1 MNNTFDLTRFGRLW
15 RAHWAESWREYL
27 WFALMGAIINLIFL
41 VLLFASEAGS
51 TMHSF
56 EFNGQR
62 VWYVLGLFISAFIF
76 AGRHFRRLAEPGVA
90 LITLMRPASYLE
102 KWLLAFLL
110 VAICYPL
117 AYTVVY
123 CAMNYPVVELARQYY
138 FSNKGCLE
146 CMNDKVDFHIFVPF
160 ISLEDLAFPSKWW
173 QLKQQV
179 FYLLLLWSGQGLL
192 LGGTLFFRRTPIL
205 RTLLALFVLG
215 VGLVALGPTPT
226 MGGFWSATGKE
237 VVPFSAL
244 EMAVSLLLWVGLPL
258 LLWLSALFHLKNR
271 ELA

>member
-1 MNNTFDLTRFGRLW
+1 MNNTFDPGRFGRLW

-41 VLLFASEAGS
+41 VLLFASEAKG
-51 TMHSF
+51 TMSSF
-56 EFNGQR
+56 ELNGQR
-62 VWYVLGLFISAFIF
+62 VWYVFGLFISAFIF

-90 LITLMRPASYLE
+90 LITLMRPASHLE

-123 CAMNYPVVELARQYY
+123 CAMNYPVVELARQHF

-146 CMNDKVDFHIFVPF
+146 CDHANVDFRIFVPF
-160 ISLEDLAFPSKWW
+160 FSVSDSALSGQWLHI
-173 QLKQQV
+173 KQQV
-179 FYLLLLWSGQGLL
+179 FSMLLLWSGQGLL
-192 LGGTLFFRRTPIL
+192 LGGTLFFRRSPIL

-244 EMAVSLLLWVGLPL
+244 EMAVSLVLWAGLPL